1 VRKRSALL
9 VVALALLASACGSR
23 GVGDDD
29 DAAER
34 TLDTFGA
41 QYAAAAAEDGVTAD
55 TITIAN
61 LADLTGPVP
70 GLFKAAQDG
79 MKAFVAYTNSQGGV
93 LGRQLELQTYD
104 TNTNA
109 TEHRIATT
117 QACNEAFAI
126 VGSFSVGDNGGASVG
141 EECGIPNIIDTATSP
156 QAAEAEGTFAPVP
169 VQPNLWP
176 EGPIKWIKDEYPE
189 AVEHAGIIAIDNPI
203 TILNGERLVKTAE
216 HLDYTF
222 DYVEKSP
229 AVESNFA
236 PYVVDMRNRGVQYL
250 TWSGESQNLVRLM
263 EALQQQNFRPDVVQ
277 FDAVAYNQ
285 GFLRQAGD
293 AAEGI
298 LIPLNVALLEE
309 ADGNPEMQ
317 KYLEWLEKTV
327 PGAQPD
333 IFGIYSWSAGLLFVK
348 ALEQAGEADREA
360 VLRAL
365 EDIHQWDGNGLHAPT
380 DPGAGIPAN
389 CFVMVRVH
397 DGRFERVYPDSGFD
411 CDSDLYEVPDIGEGL

>member
-1 VRKRSALL
+1 MRKRTALL
-9 VVALALLASACGSR
+9 VVALALTASACGSHSI
-23 GVGDDD
+23 GDQAD
-29 DAAER
+29 ER

-41 QYAAAAAEDGVTAD
+41 QYAAAAAEDGVTGD

-79 MKAFVAYTNSQGGV
+79 MKAFVAYINSQGGV
-93 LGRQLELQTYD
+93 LGHELELENFD

-117 QACNEAFAI
+117 QACSDAFAI
-126 VGSFSVGDNGGASVG
+126 VGAFSVGDNGGAPVA
-141 EECGIPNIIDTATSP
+141 EECGIPNIIDVATSP

-176 EGPIKWIKDEYPE
+176 EGPVKWIKDEYPE
-189 AVEHAGIIAIDNPI
+189 AVEDAGIIAIDNPI

-236 PYVVDMRNRGVQYL
+236 PYVVDMRNRDVQYL

-263 EALQQQNFRPDVVQ
+263 ESLQQQNYRPDVVQ

-293 AAEGI
+293 AAEGV
-298 LIPLNVALLEE
+298 LIPLNIALLEE
-309 ADGNPEMQ
+309 A
-317 KYLEWLEKTV
+317 
-327 PGAQPD
+327 
-333 IFGIYSWSAGLLFVK
+333 
-348 ALEQAGEADREA
+348 
-360 VLRAL
+360 
-365 EDIHQWDGNGLHAPT
+365 H
-380 DPGAGIPAN
+380 
-389 CFVMVRVH
+389 
-397 DGRFERVYPDSGFD
+397 
-411 CDSDLYEVPDIGEGL
+411 